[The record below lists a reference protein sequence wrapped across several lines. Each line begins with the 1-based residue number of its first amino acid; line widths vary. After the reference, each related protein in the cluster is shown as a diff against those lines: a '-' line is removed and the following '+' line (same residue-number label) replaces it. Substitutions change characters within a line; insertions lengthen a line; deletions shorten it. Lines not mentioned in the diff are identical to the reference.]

1 MAPSSPSTVAD
12 PAGPTAAAEAG
23 LPAETSAQSLDWPA
37 SAAAASASAQS
48 TPAWLEAL
56 ARWWAEFSLQTKL
69 LAVATLVVS
78 LLMTGITFFS
88 LNSIQQDARI
98 SDTRYARDLGL
109 LLSANV
115 TPLVAQGEDR
125 ELAAVAERFWQS
137 SRSLR
142 YIVFADADGV
152 IYLGI
157 PMGNGGEGT
166 AAAGEQL
173 LSRRLELPPDL
184 QRRPDNPLIRQHLTP
199 DGQVTDVFVPMVSG
213 DRYLGVVALGIN
225 PNETLLV
232 SSALTREVTVA
243 VFVSIWVLV
252 ILGSV
257 INALTIIR
265 PVKELL
271 RGVRSISGGNFETR
285 IALPVG
291 GELGELLEGFNTMAS
306 QLEVYKAAN
315 IEELRAEQVKQQ
327 SLIATMADGAVLLDA
342 EGRIVLVNPTARRL
356 FRWEARNL
364 EGKEVIGE
372 LPDRLAMELAGAL
385 QNLVSSER
393 ESTDVRCSFG
403 EPSRTLRI
411 VLQSV
416 RDASGEVLKG
426 IAMTIQD
433 LTREVELNAAQSRF
447 ISNVSHELRTPL
459 FNIKSYVE
467 TLHDYNDQLSDEL
480 KQEFLG
486 IANAETDRLTRLVN
500 DVLDLSRLESERVWE
515 LEPLELGPAIEQTLR
530 IYRLNAG
537 EKGVNLGFEADPQL
551 PRVLGNWDL
560 LLQVFDNLVG
570 NALKFTPPGGALQ
583 LRAYPWPDQC
593 VLDPDSGPGTHPTC
607 ALTSP
612 LPRLRIEIAD
622 SGCGIAAADQQRIFE
637 RFYRVENAVH
647 TEAGTGLGLSI
658 VRGILE
664 KHGTQV
670 RMASESGV
678 GTTFWFDLPL
688 EHSDSDELA
697 LKAERRGYD
706 RAREGEVQTLRS

>member
-1 MAPSSPSTVAD
+1 MAD
-12 PAGPTAAAEAG
+12 PGGPAAAG
-23 LPAETSAQSLDWPA
+23 AELSGENSAQSLSWPA
-37 SAAAASASAQS
+37 SAAAATAAAKS

-115 TPLVAQGEDR
+115 TPLVAQGDDR

-166 AAAGEQL
+166 PPAGEQL
-173 LSRRLELPPDL
+173 LSRRLELPADL

-271 RGVRSISGGNFETR
+271 RGVRSIAGGNFNTR

-364 EGKEVIGE
+364 EGSEVIGV

-385 QNLVSSER
+385 QNLISSER

-403 EPSRTLRI
+403 EPPRTLRI

-467 TLHDYNDQLSDEL
+467 TLHDYNDQLSDEQ

-500 DVLDLSRLESERVWE
+500 DVLDLSRLESDRVWE
-515 LEPLELGPAIEQTLR
+515 LEPFEVGPAIEQTLR
-530 IYRLNAG
+530 TYRLNAG
-537 EKGVNLGFEADPQL
+537 EKGVDLGFDADPQL

-570 NALKFTPPGGALQ
+570 NALKFTPPGGALR

-593 VLDPDSGPGTHPTC
+593 VLDPDSRPGDNPNC

-622 SGCGIAAADQQRIFE
+622 SGCGIAAADQERIFE
-637 RFYRVENAVH
+637 RFFRVENAVH

-697 LKAERRGYD
+697 LQAERRGYD
-706 RAREGEVQTLRS
+706 RAREGELQALKG

>member
-1 MAPSSPSTVAD
+1 MAD
-12 PAGPTAAAEAG
+12 PGGPAAAG
-23 LPAETSAQSLDWPA
+23 AELSGENSAQSLSWPA
-37 SAAAASASAQS
+37 SAAAATAAAKS

-115 TPLVAQGEDR
+115 TPLVAQGDDR

-166 AAAGEQL
+166 PPAGEQL
-173 LSRRLELPPDL
+173 LSRRLELPADL

-271 RGVRSISGGNFETR
+271 RGVRSIAGGNFNTR

-364 EGKEVIGE
+364 EGSEVIGV

-385 QNLVSSER
+385 QNLISSER

-403 EPSRTLRI
+403 EPPRTLRI

-467 TLHDYNDQLSDEL
+467 TLHDYNDQLSDEQ

-500 DVLDLSRLESERVWE
+500 DVLDLSRLESDRVWE
-515 LEPLELGPAIEQTLR
+515 LEPFEVGPAIEQTLR
-530 IYRLNAG
+530 TYRLNAG
-537 EKGVNLGFEADPQL
+537 EKGVDLGFDADPQL

-570 NALKFTPPGGALQ
+570 NALKFTPPGGALR

-593 VLDPDSGPGTHPTC
+593 VLDPDSRPGDNPNC

-622 SGCGIAAADQQRIFE
+622 SGCGIAAADQERIFE
-637 RFYRVENAVH
+637 RFFRVENAVH

-697 LKAERRGYD
+697 LQAERRGYD
-706 RAREGEVQTLRS
+706 RARAAGELQALRG

>member
-1 MAPSSPSTVAD
+1 VSSSAPSAPGSRP
-12 PAGPTAAAEAG
+12 AAE
-23 LPAETSAQSLDWPA
+23 PA
-37 SAAAASASAQS
+37 
-48 TPAWLEAL
+48 TPSWRRAL
-56 ARWWAEFSLQTKL
+56 AHWWAEFSLQTKL

-78 LLMTGITFFS
+78 LLMTGITFFA
-88 LNSIQQDARI
+88 LNGIQRDARM

-115 TPLVAQGEDR
+115 TPLVASGNDQ
-125 ELAAVAERFWQS
+125 ELAAVAERFWRT

-142 YIVFADADGV
+142 YIVFADAEGL

-157 PMGNGGEGT
+157 PMGNGTSPPGGD
-166 AAAGEQL
+166 QL

-199 DGQVTDVFVPMVSG
+199 DGQVTDVFVPIVR
-213 DRYLGVVALGIN
+213 DERYLGVVALGIN
-225 PNETLLV
+225 PNETLLA
-232 SSALTREVTVA
+232 SAALTREVTVA
-243 VFVSIWVLV
+243 VFISIWVLV

-257 INALTIIR
+257 FNALTITR

-271 RGVRSISGGNFETR
+271 RGVRSIAGGNFETR

-315 IEELRAEQVKQQ
+315 IEELTAAQVKQQ

-342 EGRIVLVNPTARRL
+342 EGGIVLANPTARRL
-356 FRWEARNL
+356 FRWEGRNL
-364 EGKEVIGE
+364 EGSELIDE
-372 LPDRLAMELAGAL
+372 LPDRLAMELHGLLDSLISNEKDSA
-385 QNLVSSER
+385 
-393 ESTDVRCSFG
+393 DVRCSFG
-403 EPSRTLRI
+403 EPARTLRI

-416 RDASGEVLKG
+416 RDASGETLKG

-433 LTREVELNAAQSRF
+433 LTREVELNAAQGRF

-467 TLHDYNDQLSDEL
+467 TLHDLGDQLSKEEQ
-480 KQEFLG
+480 QEFLA

-500 DVLDLSRLESERVWE
+500 DVLDLSRLESERVWQ
-515 LEPLELGPAIEQTLR
+515 LEPVEVGPAIEQTLR
-530 IYRLNAG
+530 TYRLNA
-537 EKGVNLGFEADPQL
+537 EDKGVSLGFVADAQL

-570 NALKFTPPGGALQ
+570 NALKFTPKGGSLM
-583 LRAYPWPDQC
+583 LRAYPWPDIC
-593 VLDPDSGPGTHPTC
+593 LLDPGTSPGENPTC
-607 ALTSP
+607 VITSP

-622 SGCGIAAADQQRIFE
+622 SGCGISEADQERIFE

-670 RMASESGV
+670 RMASQPDV

-688 EHSDSDELA
+688 EHSDTDELV
-697 LKAERRGYD
+697 LQAERRSYERQRD
-706 RAREGEVQTLRS
+706 LAPAAA

>member
-1 MAPSSPSTVAD
+1 MAD
-12 PAGPTAAAEAG
+12 PGGPAAAGAE
-23 LPAETSAQSLDWPA
+23 LPDENSAQSLSWPA
-37 SAAAASASAQS
+37 SAAAASAAANSN
-48 TPAWLEAL
+48 PAWLEAL

-115 TPLVAQGEDR
+115 TPLVAQGDDR

-166 AAAGEQL
+166 PPAGEQL
-173 LSRRLELPPDL
+173 LSRRLELPADL

-271 RGVRSISGGNFETR
+271 RGVRSIAGGNFETR

-291 GELGELLEGFNTMAS
+291 GELGELLQGFNTMAS

-356 FRWEARNL
+356 FRWEARSL
-364 EGKEVIGE
+364 EGNEVIGE

-385 QNLVSSER
+385 QNLISSER

-403 EPSRTLRI
+403 EPPRTLRI

-467 TLHDYNDQLSDEL
+467 TLHDYNDQLSDEQ

-500 DVLDLSRLESERVWE
+500 DVLDLSRLESDRVWE
-515 LEPLELGPAIEQTLR
+515 LEPFEVAAAIEQTLR
-530 IYRLNAG
+530 TYRLNAG
-537 EKGVNLGFEADPQL
+537 DKGVDLGFEADPQL

-570 NALKFTPPGGALQ
+570 NALKFTPPGGALR

-593 VLDPDSGPGTHPTC
+593 VLDPDSGPGDNPNC

-622 SGCGIAAADQQRIFE
+622 SGCGIAAADQERIFE

-688 EHSDSDELA
+688 EHSDTDELA
-697 LKAERRGYD
+697 LQAERRGYD
-706 RAREGEVQTLRS
+706 RALEGEVQTLSG

>member
-1 MAPSSPSTVAD
+1 MLPSSPTTMAD
-12 PAGPTAAAEAG
+12 PGGPAAAG
-23 LPAETSAQSLDWPA
+23 AERSGENSAQSLSWPA
-37 SAAAASASAQS
+37 SAAAAAAAAKS

-115 TPLVAQGEDR
+115 TPLVAQGDDR

-166 AAAGEQL
+166 PPAGEQL
-173 LSRRLELPPDL
+173 LSRRLELPADL

-271 RGVRSISGGNFETR
+271 RGVRSIAGGNFNTR

-364 EGKEVIGE
+364 EGSEVIGA

-385 QNLVSSER
+385 QNLISSER

-403 EPSRTLRI
+403 EPPRTLRI

-467 TLHDYNDQLSDEL
+467 TLHDYNDQLSDEQ

-500 DVLDLSRLESERVWE
+500 DVLDLSRLESDRVWE
-515 LEPLELGPAIEQTLR
+515 LEPFEVGPAIEQTLR
-530 IYRLNAG
+530 TYRLNAG
-537 EKGVNLGFEADPQL
+537 EKGVDLGFDADPQL

-570 NALKFTPPGGALQ
+570 NALKFTPPGGALR

-593 VLDPDSGPGTHPTC
+593 VLDPDSRPGDNPNC

-622 SGCGIAAADQQRIFE
+622 SGCGIAAADQERIFE

-697 LKAERRGYD
+697 LQAERRGYD
-706 RAREGEVQTLRS
+706 RAREGELQALRG

>member
-1 MAPSSPSTVAD
+1 MAD
-12 PAGPTAAAEAG
+12 PGGPAAAG
-23 LPAETSAQSLDWPA
+23 AELSGENSAQSLSWPA
-37 SAAAASASAQS
+37 SAAAATAAAKS

-115 TPLVAQGEDR
+115 TPLVAQGDDR

-166 AAAGEQL
+166 PPAGEQL
-173 LSRRLELPPDL
+173 LSRRLELPADL

-271 RGVRSISGGNFETR
+271 RGVRSIAGGNFNTR

-364 EGKEVIGE
+364 EGSEVIGV

-385 QNLVSSER
+385 QNLISSER

-403 EPSRTLRI
+403 EPPRTLRI

-467 TLHDYNDQLSDEL
+467 TLHDYNDQLSDEQ

-500 DVLDLSRLESERVWE
+500 DVLDLSRLESDRVWE
-515 LEPLELGPAIEQTLR
+515 LEPFEVGPAIEQTLR
-530 IYRLNAG
+530 TYRLNAG
-537 EKGVNLGFEADPQL
+537 EKGVDLGFDADPQL

-570 NALKFTPPGGALQ
+570 NALKFTPPGGALK

-593 VLDPDSGPGTHPTC
+593 VLDPDSRPGDNPNC

-622 SGCGIAAADQQRIFE
+622 SGCGIAAADQERIFE
-637 RFYRVENAVH
+637 RFFRVENAVH

-697 LKAERRGYD
+697 LQAERRGYD
-706 RAREGEVQTLRS
+706 RAREGELQSLKG

>member
-1 MAPSSPSTVAD
+1 MLPSSPTTMAD
-12 PAGPTAAAEAG
+12 PGGPAAAG
-23 LPAETSAQSLDWPA
+23 AELSGENSAQSLSWPA
-37 SAAAASASAQS
+37 SAAAATAAANS

-115 TPLVAQGEDR
+115 TPLVAQGDDR

-166 AAAGEQL
+166 PPTGEQL
-173 LSRRLELPPDL
+173 LSRRLELPADL

-271 RGVRSISGGNFETR
+271 RGVRSIAGGNFNTR

-364 EGKEVIGE
+364 EGNEVIGE

-385 QNLVSSER
+385 QNLISSER

-403 EPSRTLRI
+403 EPPRTLRI

-467 TLHDYNDQLSDEL
+467 TLHDYNDQLSDEQ

-500 DVLDLSRLESERVWE
+500 DVLDLSRLESDRVWE
-515 LEPLELGPAIEQTLR
+515 LEPFEVGPAIEQTLR
-530 IYRLNAG
+530 TYRLNAG
-537 EKGVNLGFEADPQL
+537 EKGVDLGFDADPQL

-570 NALKFTPPGGALQ
+570 NALKFTPPGGALR

-593 VLDPDSGPGTHPTC
+593 VLDPDSRPGDNPNC

-622 SGCGIAAADQQRIFE
+622 SGCGIAAADQERIFE

-697 LKAERRGYD
+697 LQAERRGYD
-706 RAREGEVQTLRS
+706 RAREGELQALKG

>member
-1 MAPSSPSTVAD
+1 MAD
-12 PAGPTAAAEAG
+12 PGGPAAAG
-23 LPAETSAQSLDWPA
+23 AERSGENSAQSLSWPA
-37 SAAAASASAQS
+37 SAAAASAAAKS

-115 TPLVAQGEDR
+115 TPLVAQGDDR

-166 AAAGEQL
+166 PPAGEQL
-173 LSRRLELPPDL
+173 LSRRLELPADL

-271 RGVRSISGGNFETR
+271 RGVRSIAGGNFNTR

-364 EGKEVIGE
+364 EGNEVIGE

-385 QNLVSSER
+385 QNLISSER

-403 EPSRTLRI
+403 EPPRTLRI

-467 TLHDYNDQLSDEL
+467 TLHDYNDQLSDEQ

-500 DVLDLSRLESERVWE
+500 DVLDLSRLESDRVWE
-515 LEPLELGPAIEQTLR
+515 LEPFEVGPAIEQTLR
-530 IYRLNAG
+530 TYRLNAG
-537 EKGVNLGFEADPQL
+537 EKGVDLGFDADPQL

-570 NALKFTPPGGALQ
+570 NALKFTPPGGALR

-593 VLDPDSGPGTHPTC
+593 VLDPDSRPGDNPNC

-622 SGCGIAAADQQRIFE
+622 SGCGIDAADQERIFE

-697 LKAERRGYD
+697 LQAERRGYD
-706 RAREGEVQTLRS
+706 RAREGELQALKG